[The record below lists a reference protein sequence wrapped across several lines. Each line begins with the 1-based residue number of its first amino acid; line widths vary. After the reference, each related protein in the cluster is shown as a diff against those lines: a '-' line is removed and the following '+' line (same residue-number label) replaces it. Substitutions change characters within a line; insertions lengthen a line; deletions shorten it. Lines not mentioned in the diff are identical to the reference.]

1 MIPTLSPQAAH
12 FSHEFSFS
20 LQSLETEID
29 DEDPVDYSLDR
40 LRPELLSFGRRL
52 LSLATPK
59 PLHMLAQSTMAL
71 HTAQNIKLIMGLDSE
86 KCIPD
91 TLIPS
96 ARYDTRLLR
105 FCWR

>member
-1 MIPTLSPQAAH
+1 MHTLSPPAAH
-12 FSHEFSFS
+12 FSHEFFFS

-71 HTAQNIKLIMGLDSE
+71 HTAHNIKLIMGLDSE

-96 ARYDTRLLR
+96 ARYDTRLSR